1 MKIFLIGYRCTGK
14 TTIGKI
20 LADLINYS
28 FLDIDKKVETET
40 NSSIA
45 SIVKSS
51 GWEEFRRLEQQILF
65 KTDNHEN
72 QIVSTG
78 GGIILDIEN
87 RSFLKNNGKSIWLF
101 AKKEVILNRLA
112 KDDKTNLSRPSLTNE
127 NLDLETEMIIKERE
141 PLYFEIAQ
149 LKFDTSVKT
158 PEQIAQMIKGEL

>member
-20 LADLINYS
+20 LADLMGYS

-51 GWEEFRRLEQQILF
+51 GWEEFRRLEQQVLF
-65 KTDNHEN
+65 KTKNN
-72 QIVSTG
+72 KNLIVSTG
-78 GGIILDIEN
+78 GGIVLRFEN
-87 RSFLKNNGKSIWLF
+87 RNFLKNNGRSIWLF
-101 AKKEVILNRLA
+101 ANKEVILSRLTE
-112 KDDKTNLSRPSLTNE
+112 DENTDLSRPSLTNKKLE
-127 NLDLETEMIIKERE
+127 QETEMLILERE
-141 PLYFEIAQ
+141 PLYSEIAQ

-158 PEQIAQMIKGEL
+158 PEKIAQMIKGEL